1 MSDVRNMVNFIIIR
15 YRTIRAHE
23 NAIWC
28 LVVKGEHLYSGSA
41 DRTVC
46 LFKFA
51 GITWN
56 LGIRISLIERLS
68 FSFYRVMF
76 LFVSILAQCF
86 IFIPPENVRN
96 ERFSEVLKGHRNGTL
111 D

>member
-1 MSDVRNMVNFIIIR
+1 MMLEGRNMVNCIVIC

-46 LFKFA
+46 VFEFA
-51 GITWN
+51 GT
-56 LGIRISLIERLS
+56 
-68 FSFYRVMF
+68 
-76 LFVSILAQCF
+76 
-86 IFIPPENVRN
+86 
-96 ERFSEVLKGHRNGTL
+96 K
-111 D
+111 

>member
-1 MSDVRNMVNFIIIR
+1 MFDVRNMVNFIIIR

-51 GITWN
+51 GIT
-56 LGIRISLIERLS
+56 
-68 FSFYRVMF
+68 
-76 LFVSILAQCF
+76 
-86 IFIPPENVRN
+86 
-96 ERFSEVLKGHRNGTL
+96 
-111 D
+111 